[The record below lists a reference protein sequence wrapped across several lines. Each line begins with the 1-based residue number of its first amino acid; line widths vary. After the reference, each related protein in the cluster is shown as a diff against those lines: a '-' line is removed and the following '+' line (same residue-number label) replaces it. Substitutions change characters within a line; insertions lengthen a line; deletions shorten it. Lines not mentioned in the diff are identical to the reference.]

1 MEIFHKIPESI
12 LTCQN
17 LLQQQQGK
25 VDPGDLIHAILANK
39 SAFDMLKLAI
49 KADSQ
54 HAQITKADQGP
65 SAQTRA
71 TKAQQ
76 PLDPEI
82 SIIDSNRPKK
92 WDVSNPGT
100 LGSDDHSIDH
110 EDALDTEPLTSDDST
125 SPVRWVASKEFSSFL
140 ELVARKPLTN
150 IEKKTLCREYPR
162 PNVDAVYT
170 PELGDYIA
178 ALVQGAKAT
187 KEKAASCKTRS
198 LTSQDLCVCC
208 LNT

>member
-54 HAQITKADQGP
+54 HAQITKADQRP
-65 SAQTRA
+65 SVQTRA

-76 PLDPEI
+76 ALDPKI
-82 SIIDSNRPKK
+82 SSIDSNPPKK
-92 WDVSNPGT
+92 
-100 LGSDDHSIDH
+100 
-110 EDALDTEPLTSDDST
+110 
-125 SPVRWVASKEFSSFL
+125 
-140 ELVARKPLTN
+140 
-150 IEKKTLCREYPR
+150 PR
-162 PNVDAVYT
+162 
-170 PELGDYIA
+170 
-178 ALVQGAKAT
+178 
-187 KEKAASCKTRS
+187 
-198 LTSQDLCVCC
+198 
-208 LNT
+208 